1 MEKAKKMEDKVVKK
15 IGHFRK
21 AAVLMANERFT
32 AAQQKIKKAMKI
44 VRKERIQNQ
53 EEIERQQ
60 TWWQQRLKFKNAE
73 LIK

>member
-1 MEKAKKMEDKVVKK
+1 
-15 IGHFRK
+15 
-21 AAVLMANERFT
+21 
-32 AAQQKIKKAMKI
+32 MKI